1 VHLLSVS
8 DKEDVAGMF
17 AGLRR
22 RQSGAF
28 SRAQANA
35 HGVSDRTLAGRC
47 RAGRIQRLYRGVY
60 VDFTGPVPWE
70 TRIWAAWLAYGPE
83 AALGGETA
91 LRRYGLEGDW
101 GGDAIRLEIP
111 HHRRVRQQPGIVL
124 RRCRDLESRLLGS
137 REPPIVRLEVAVLT
151 AASSRST
158 IDDALALV
166 LDACRQRRTT
176 PERLLDELDSLPC
189 LPRRELL
196 SRVLR
201 DARDGVESFL
211 ELTYLRRV
219 ERAHGLPVAKRQ
231 VRVARDGVTIYR
243 DAEYEDYGLI
253 VELDGRIGHEDASSR
268 WRDMTRDNAAV
279 VEAKHTLRFGYQL
292 VGDPCAAAV
301 QVVAVLHARGWPGSP
316 TPCTPTCPLPVPSV
330 PELGSAAHRK

>member
-1 VHLLSVS
+1 VS

-35 HGVSDRTLAGRC
+35 HGYRTGRSRGGAGLGGSSGCIAGCMWTSRDRFLGRPGSGQPGW
-47 RAGRIQRLYRGVY
+47 RTVQRPR
-60 VDFTGPVPWE
+60 
-70 TRIWAAWLAYGPE
+70 WAARPPFAGTVSR
-83 AALGGETA
+83 ATGEVM
-91 LRRYGLEGDW
+91 RSGWRY
-101 GGDAIRLEIP
+101 
-111 HHRRVRQQPGIVL
+111 
-124 RRCRDLESRLLGS
+124 
-137 REPPIVRLEVAVLT
+137 PIIDGC
-151 AASSRST
+151 ASSRASCSGVAVISKAGCSARGSRRSSGWKSPSSRPRAAGRRST
-158 IDDALALV
+158 TRWRS
-166 LDACRQRRTT
+166 CST
-176 PERLLDELDSLPC
+176 PVDSVVPLQSAFWMNWIPC
-189 LPRRELL
+189 LAVPRRELL